1 VKKRAILFAFLFLSV
16 SAGLS
21 MAETT
26 AAPSGNEFL
35 PAQVAKEI
43 NLARSDPEKYAE
55 YLEEFKKNY
64 DGSKL
69 VRPGKKKIT
78 TSEGTDVIDDAIRY
92 LRATEPLPPLSL
104 SQGLSLAAADHIRD
118 ITGTSLLGH
127 EGSDGSLPGDRLNR
141 RGEWKDAVGENI
153 CYGFD
158 TAREIVIWMIIDDGF
173 PSRGHR
179 ENIFRPHY
187 HFTGVACA
195 GHPLFSS
202 ICVVTFAGD
211 FIEKESG
218 GKAP

>member
-1 VKKRAILFAFLFLSV
+1 VKKRALFFSVLLLSV

-21 MAETT
+21 MAEETT
-26 AAPSGNEFL
+26 GPSGHDVL
-35 PAQVAKEI
+35 SAQVTEEI
-43 NLARSDPEKYAE
+43 NLARGNPEKYAE

-64 DGSKL
+64 DGNKL

-92 LRATEPLPPLSL
+92 LCSTEPLPPLTL
-104 SQGLSLAAADHIRD
+104 SQGMSLAAADHIRD
-118 ITGTSLLGH
+118 ISGTALLGH
-127 EGSDGSLPGDRLNR
+127 EGADGSLPGDRLNR

-158 TAREIVIWMIIDDGF
+158 TAREIVMWMIIDDGF

-187 HFTGVACA
+187 HFAGVACA
-195 GHPLFSS
+195 GHPQFGS

-211 FIEKESG
+211 FIEKKSG
-218 GKAP
+218 GQKS